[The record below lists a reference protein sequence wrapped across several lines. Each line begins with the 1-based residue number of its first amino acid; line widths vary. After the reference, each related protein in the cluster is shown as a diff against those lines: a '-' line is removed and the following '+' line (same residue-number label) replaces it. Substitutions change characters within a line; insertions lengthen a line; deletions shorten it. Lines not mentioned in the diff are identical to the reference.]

1 MTLLFLLL
9 CILLTAGCLMT
20 AVGLTV
26 LVGGWLWRSV
36 RGDMYEP
43 EAAEAP
49 DDLMAVA
56 DAVADPV
63 AVLVD
68 DFDWH
73 AYEYEMSSR

>member
-1 MTLLFLLL
+1 VTFIYLLL

-20 AVGLTV
+20 AVGLVV
-26 LVGGWLWRSV
+26 LVGSWVWRSV
-36 RGDMYEP
+36 RGDLYE
-43 EAAEAP
+43 EQAAP

-63 AVLVD
+63 AALVD
-68 DFDWH
+68 EFDWH